1 MVEGMGAG
9 GCNDAPLVSPARPLA
24 VSAPLVTPKGGGMQ
38 WLGETP
44 ESCQGALVLCWG
56 CPGTT

>member
-1 MVEGMGAG
+1 MGAG